1 MPDNGNASSPLSS
14 SGDIHELRVARRAM
28 ACLFEVIFNVG
39 DHPEATEWAVEALDL
54 IEQIEERFTVYRE
67 SSELIRLN
75 GAARLGAAHVAPD
88 LMRLLLRARDLH
100 DWTGGAVDVAAG
112 RLVRAWGFLARQGRT
127 PSAELLAEA
136 RAQSGMSLV
145 ELDEQASRI
154 HFSRRGV
161 ELNLGSIGKGWA
173 IDRAVDLLQR
183 RGAAN
188 VFVHGG
194 QSSVRAMGHR
204 RSADGGGRGWPV
216 GLRHPLLPNRRLA
229 TFQLHDEALGTS
241 GSGTQ
246 FFVENGRKLGHI
258 LDPRSGRPAA
268 GVLSATV
275 VADTA
280 ADADAL
286 ATALYVLGEAGL
298 AALACER
305 GVRGLIV
312 LPAKQNGRLRVV
324 RANLAATACQVA
336 DDAAVELVDLHG
348 DDSVE
353 QADGH
358 NGPRESGNAR
368 EP

>member
-1 MPDNGNASSPLSS
+1 MPSIEGLLRGDGRCGQATQVAMPDNGNASSPLSS

-154 HFSRRGV
+154 HFSRRGA

-188 VFVHGG
+188 VFVHGF
-194 QSSVRAMGHR
+194 VAM
-204 RSADGGGRGWPV
+204 
-216 GLRHPLLPNRRLA
+216 LL
-229 TFQLHDEALGTS
+229 D
-241 GSGTQ
+241 
-246 FFVENGRKLGHI
+246 
-258 LDPRSGRPAA
+258 
-268 GVLSATV
+268 
-275 VADTA
+275 
-280 ADADAL
+280 
-286 ATALYVLGEAGL
+286 
-298 AALACER
+298 
-305 GVRGLIV
+305 
-312 LPAKQNGRLRVV
+312 
-324 RANLAATACQVA
+324 
-336 DDAAVELVDLHG
+336 
-348 DDSVE
+348 
-353 QADGH
+353 
-358 NGPRESGNAR
+358 
-368 EP
+368 